1 MRNNKISTRTQES
14 LEEMC
19 RRRCGAEEPCSR
31 SCPLEDLSSYRL
43 QNRKSPSS
51 PDKPRQL
58 VKGIVMALWN
68 LTKKYEKALKD
79 QEVFEIRE
87 SESDREGVAE
97 AYRFVET
104 PWEHVLDGR
113 CYLNIVKMQLQRDAV
128 LAAIDVT
135 PEVWISHFATEVKRR
150 ATPLVFLP
158 SREII
163 APEFTMPEGDNP
175 LASSVVPTPDDRA
188 GLARHKVAYDQLLQE
203 ELKSLRAQ
211 LAARLQGKQYS
222 LDELA
227 ERLTNWELD
236 LLSQMIR
243 DDVIPASFLGKST
256 IAFRPSKRKT
266 DEVSFAAVA
275 VESRRRQEV
284 QQK

>member
-1 MRNNKISTRTQES
+1 MRNKKLSKKSEES

-19 RRRCGAEEPCSR
+19 RRRCGADEPCSR
-31 SCPLEDLSSYRL
+31 SCPLESLSSYRL
-43 QNRKSPSS
+43 QNRTGPLS
-51 PDKPRQL
+51 PDKQEQV

-68 LTKKYEKALKD
+68 LSKKYEKALKD

-87 SESDREGVAE
+87 SERDREEVSE

-113 CYLNIVKMQLQRDAV
+113 CYLNMAKMQLQRDAV

-135 PEVWISHFATEVKRR
+135 PEVWISRFATEVKRR

-163 APEFTMPEGDNP
+163 APEFTMPDGDNP
-175 LASSVVPTPDDRA
+175 LASSVVSTPEDRA
-188 GLARHKVAYDQLLQE
+188 DLARHKVAYDQLLQE
-203 ELKSLRAQ
+203 ELKGLREKLTAQ
-211 LAARLQGKQYS
+211 LEGKRYS
-222 LDELA
+222 IDELA
-227 ERLTNWELD
+227 ELLTNWELD
-236 LLSQMIR
+236 ILSQMIR
-243 DDVIPASFLGKST
+243 DGGISASFLGKSI

-284 QQK
+284 Q